1 MIGSGKKRYA
11 IGWPLRRSGRR
22 YARRGA
28 AVVEMAV
35 VTPFLLLLLLGTIQ
49 FGYLF
54 MYQETLTNA
63 AREAARIGVLQGAT
77 TADIQERFLEA
88 VSPLGLTLA
97 DATLEIEDATADNP
111 VVTIRVQVPFE
122 KVNLFGNWLGLNT
135 DRTIGSVCSMRK
147 EGVL

>member
-1 MIGSGKKRYA
+1 MNESGKKKYVS
-11 IGWPLRRSGRR
+11 WSLRRSGQRH
-22 YARRGA
+22 ARRGA

-63 AREAARIGVLQGAT
+63 TREACRVGVLQGAT
-77 TADIQERFLEA
+77 TADIQARFLEA
-88 VSPLGLTLA
+88 VSPLGLTLS
-97 DATLEIEDATADNP
+97 DASLTIQDATAGNP
-111 VVTIRVQVPFE
+111 VVTVSVQVPFA

-135 DRTIGSVCSMRK
+135 SRTIGSVCSMRK
-147 EGVL
+147 EGVM

>member
-1 MIGSGKKRYA
+1 
-11 IGWPLRRSGRR
+11 
-22 YARRGA
+22 
-28 AVVEMAV
+28 MAV
-35 VTPFLLLLLLGTIQ
+35 VTPFLLLLLLGIIQ

-63 AREAARIGVLQGAT
+63 TREAARVGVLQGAT
-77 TADIQERFLEA
+77 TADIQNRFLEA
-88 VSPLGLTLA
+88 VQPLGLTLG
-97 DATLEIEDATADNP
+97 DATLVIEDATAANP

-135 DRTIGSVCSMRK
+135 NRTIGSVCSMRK